1 MVQRGVN
8 LRAVQMLAGHKSFA
22 TTERYAHLSPKHL
35 REAVEALVDKETPEP
50 AGAKPKAEK
59 ASKRRQ
65 K

>member
-1 MVQRGVN
+1 
-8 LRAVQMLAGHKSFA
+8 MLAGHKSFA